1 MQVSNKKKVSAFIK
15 AINARDSG
23 TVAELVHPD
32 YVQHNP
38 FLPTGRAAFVGLFP
52 ILQENNT
59 QALTKRIFQNGNWVV
74 MHNKW
79 EGASPFGAETMV
91 SFDVLRLDENGLIA
105 EHWDAMM
112 PFAEPNPSGR
122 TLIDGS
128 TEITDL
134 DKTAEHK
141 AKVVKLFDTLING
154 SQEEAGQAVAEN
166 FHPDYLQHN
175 PMTADGIA
183 GFSAAVPTEQWV
195 FTKQHKVIG
204 EGNFVLSISEGT
216 HKGVHAVF
224 YDLLRFEDGK
234 IAEHWD
240 VIQPIPTENLANE
253 NTMFNF

>member
-1 MQVSNKKKVSAFIK
+1 MQVSNKEKVSAFIK
-15 AINARDSG
+15 AVNARDTS

-59 QALTKRIFQNGNWVV
+59 QALTSRIFQDGNWVV
-74 MHNKW
+74 MHNRW
-79 EGASPFGAETMV
+79 EGATPFGAETMV

-112 PFAEPNPSGR
+112 PFAESNPSGR
-122 TLIDGS
+122 SLLDGS

-134 DKTAEHK
+134 EKTEEHK
-141 AKVVKLFDTLING
+141 AKVVKLFDTLITG
-154 SQEEAGQAVAEN
+154 SQEEAGQAVGEN

-175 PMTADGIA
+175 PMAADGIA
-183 GFSAAVPTEQWV
+183 GFAAALPTEQWV

-216 HKGVHAVF
+216 HKGVHSVF
-224 YDLLRFEDGK
+224 YDLLRFENGK

-240 VIQPIPTENLANE
+240 VIQQIP
-253 NTMFNF
+253 